1 MNINNSKYI
10 FYAFNKKWKSI
21 RECCKYYEVRYGS
34 VMSYKRIHKCTAE
47 EAIAYCRNLKKLG
60 IFYFKKVRWT
70 DLKECCDYYNI
81 NYKSLC
87 TYMQKNK
94 ISKEEALSHYYQY
107 YKYNRFTYNHVT
119 YDSFAACCEAYN
131 IKSVCVRRYAR
142 KKHFLLRH
150 AFASYLNYHNK
161 RKMYFCGQEYI
172 TFTSCCRAF
181 GCNASY
187 VSAYAK
193 RHGISRE
200 EALKFYINRIEKQ
213 EGQKIDS
220 RTFVFRDSIY
230 HDLSDC
236 CHKLGINVSSVY
248 GYMWRTKKGKV
259 EAVEYYY
266 NKKME
271 DYFEWESVLYS
282 SLSACCTKFD
292 VSLKAVRNRAWRK
305 NCSIQEALLYNE
317 ELYLTAYQNIYSN
330 DGSMTKGT
338 DKQTVDGMSI
348 ERIRKIIVSLK
359 DESYQPKP
367 ARRTYI
373 PKKNGKMRPL
383 GIPSFEDKLL
393 QEVIR
398 MILEAIYEG
407 HFENTSHG
415 FRPNRSCH
423 TALNEIQKTFTGVKC
438 FIPN

>member
-1 MNINNSKYI
+1 M
-10 FYAFNKKWKSI
+10 
-21 RECCKYYEVRYGS
+21 
-34 VMSYKRIHKCTAE
+34 
-47 EAIAYCRNLKKLG
+47 
-60 IFYFKKVRWT
+60 RWT

-119 YDSFAACCEAYN
+119 YDSFAACCMAYE
-131 IKSVCVRRYAR
+131 IKPICVRRYAKR
-142 KKHFLLRH
+142 KHFLLRH
-150 AFASYLNYHNK
+150 ALSSYLNYHNK
-161 RKMYFCGQEYI
+161 RKIYFCEQEYI

-236 CHKLGINVSSVY
+236 CRNLGINVRSVY
-248 GYMWRTKKGKV
+248 GYMWRTKKSRV

-266 NKKME
+266 
-271 DYFEWESVLYS
+271 
-282 SLSACCTKFD
+282 TKPF
-292 VSLKAVRNRAWRK
+292 V
-305 NCSIQEALLYNE
+305 E
-317 ELYLTAYQNIYSN
+317 
-330 DGSMTKGT
+330 
-338 DKQTVDGMSI
+338 
-348 ERIRKIIVSLK
+348 
-359 DESYQPKP
+359 
-367 ARRTYI
+367 
-373 PKKNGKMRPL
+373 
-383 GIPSFEDKLL
+383 
-393 QEVIR
+393 
-398 MILEAIYEG
+398 
-407 HFENTSHG
+407 
-415 FRPNRSCH
+415 
-423 TALNEIQKTFTGVKC
+423 
-438 FIPN
+438 

>member
-70 DLKECCDYYNI
+70 NLKECCDYYNI

-150 AFASYLNYHNK
+150 AFACYLNYHNK

-305 NCSIQEALLYNE
+305 NCSIQEAFRHCLRRKQSLETDVFYYRGDEYKNLKECCEKYNINVQSVHSYRFRNKDSDYDE
-317 ELYLTAYQNIYSN
+317 AIDY
-330 DGSMTKGT
+330 
-338 DKQTVDGMSI
+338 
-348 ERIRKIIVSLK
+348 IRKITENRQFIWEDGSVYESINSFCRMKSISVSSVRDK
-359 DESYQPKP
+359 
-367 ARRTYI
+367 AR
-373 PKKNGKMRPL
+373 KKGM
-383 GIPSFEDKLL
+383 SL
-393 QEVIR
+393 QEAAKYYIER
-398 MILEAIYEG
+398 NSYD
-407 HFENTSHG
+407 
-415 FRPNRSCH
+415 
-423 TALNEIQKTFTGVKC
+423 
-438 FIPN
+438 

>member
-1 MNINNSKYI
+1 M
-10 FYAFNKKWKSI
+10 
-21 RECCKYYEVRYGS
+21 
-34 VMSYKRIHKCTAE
+34 
-47 EAIAYCRNLKKLG
+47 
-60 IFYFKKVRWT
+60 
-70 DLKECCDYYNI
+70 
-81 NYKSLC
+81 
-87 TYMQKNK
+87 
-94 ISKEEALSHYYQY
+94 
-107 YKYNRFTYNHVT
+107 T

-236 CHKLGINVSSVY
+236 CRNLGINVSSVY
-248 GYMWRTKKGKV
+248 GYMWRTKKSRV

-266 NKKME
+266 TKNAEESISVSSVRDKARKKGI
-271 DYFEWESVLYS
+271 
-282 SLSACCTKFD
+282 SL
-292 VSLKAVRNRAWRK
+292 
-305 NCSIQEALLYNE
+305 QEAAKY
-317 ELYLTAYQNIYSN
+317 Y
-330 DGSMTKGT
+330 
-338 DKQTVDGMSI
+338 I
-348 ERIRKIIVSLK
+348 ERN
-359 DESYQPKP
+359 SY
-367 ARRTYI
+367 
-373 PKKNGKMRPL
+373 
-383 GIPSFEDKLL
+383 D
-393 QEVIR
+393 
-398 MILEAIYEG
+398 
-407 HFENTSHG
+407 
-415 FRPNRSCH
+415 
-423 TALNEIQKTFTGVKC
+423 
-438 FIPN
+438 

>member
-1 MNINNSKYI
+1 M
-10 FYAFNKKWKSI
+10 
-21 RECCKYYEVRYGS
+21 
-34 VMSYKRIHKCTAE
+34 
-47 EAIAYCRNLKKLG
+47 
-60 IFYFKKVRWT
+60 RWT

-119 YDSFAACCEAYN
+119 YDSFAACCMAYE
-131 IKSVCVRRYAR
+131 IKPICVRRYAKR
-142 KKHFLLRH
+142 KHFLLRH
-150 AFASYLNYHNK
+150 ALSSYLNYHNK
-161 RKMYFCGQEYI
+161 RKIYFCGQEYI

-236 CHKLGINVSSVY
+236 CRNLGINVSSVY
-248 GYMWRTKKGKV
+248 GYMWRTKKSRV

-266 NKKME
+266 TKNAEESISVSSVRDKVRKKGM
-271 DYFEWESVLYS
+271 
-282 SLSACCTKFD
+282 SL
-292 VSLKAVRNRAWRK
+292 
-305 NCSIQEALLYNE
+305 QEAAKY
-317 ELYLTAYQNIYSN
+317 Y
-330 DGSMTKGT
+330 
-338 DKQTVDGMSI
+338 I
-348 ERIRKIIVSLK
+348 ERN
-359 DESYQPKP
+359 SY
-367 ARRTYI
+367 
-373 PKKNGKMRPL
+373 
-383 GIPSFEDKLL
+383 D
-393 QEVIR
+393 
-398 MILEAIYEG
+398 
-407 HFENTSHG
+407 
-415 FRPNRSCH
+415 
-423 TALNEIQKTFTGVKC
+423 
-438 FIPN
+438 